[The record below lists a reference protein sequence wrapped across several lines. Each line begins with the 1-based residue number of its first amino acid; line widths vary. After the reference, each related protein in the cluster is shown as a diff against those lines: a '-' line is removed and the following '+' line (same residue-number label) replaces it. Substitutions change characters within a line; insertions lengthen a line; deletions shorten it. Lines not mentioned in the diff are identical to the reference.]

1 MTGLH
6 NALNA
11 FWNGFTYGTA
21 IAAYESGAI
30 PLDANGVPKVTFPY
44 ITYEAAEGAYWGA
57 TFLTAFVWVKKVSGT
72 DWQAQRAAILDLIKA
87 KFPTEGPK
95 VLAFAD
101 GNLTLRRN
109 PTNFMSYYN
118 DPNDASVVGGRI
130 SYEAGFYTL

>member
-1 MTGLH
+1 MTALH
-6 NALNA
+6 TALQT
-11 FWNGFTYGTA
+11 FWSGFTYGTA
-21 IAAYESGAI
+21 IKAYEQG
-30 PLDANGVPKVTFPY
+30 NVPGTATYPY
-44 ITYEAAEGAYWGA
+44 ITYEAVEGAYWGA

-72 DWQAQRAAILDLIKA
+72 DWQAQRAAILDIIKA
-87 KFPTEGPK
+87 QFPTEGVK

-109 PTNFMSYYN
+109 SVNFMSYYN

>member
-6 NALNA
+6 TALQA
-11 FWNGFTYGTA
+11 FWSGFTYGTA
-21 IAAYESGAI
+21 IKAYEQG
-30 PLDANGVPKVTFPY
+30 NVPNTATYPY
-44 ITYEAAEGAYWGA
+44 ITYEAVEGAYWGA
-57 TFLTAFVWVKKVSGT
+57 TILTAFVWVQKVSGV

-87 KFPTEGPK
+87 QFPIEGVK
-95 VLAFAD
+95 VLTFAD

-118 DPNDASVVGGRI
+118 DPSDASVVGGRI